1 MSVRAGSESINI
13 ARSKSQTLANR
24 RRGHY
29 VPRMSMLVE
38 NPTPPARR
46 VRKPLPLENGD
57 RLTSAEFLRRYEAMP
72 EINKA
77 ELIEGHVHMA
87 PPLRADAHSEPDM
100 FIHLWLGYY
109 ASCQRNVKAYAN
121 PTLVLDADNTPQPDS
136 VLCTAPRRGSHVW
149 LNEKGYLCGRPE
161 LVCEVAASSASI
173 DLHDKLNAYRRNG
186 IAEYLV
192 WVVAERRIRWFAL
205 VEQEYVEMKERAG
218 VVVSRVFPKLALDVK
233 AALKLD
239 GAKVLATLRRHLGK

>member
-1 MSVRAGSESINI
+1 
-13 ARSKSQTLANR
+13 
-24 RRGHY
+24 
-29 VPRMSMLVE
+29 MSMLLEVS
-38 NPTPPARR
+38 ARSSR
-46 VRKPLPLENGD
+46 RARKSPPLENGD

-72 EINKA
+72 EIKKA
-77 ELIEGHVHMA
+77 ELIEGHVHMP
-87 PPLRADAHSEPDM
+87 PPLRADAHSEPDGLLH
-100 FIHLWLGYY
+100 IWLGYY
-109 ASCQRNVKAYAN
+109 AVSHTDLKLYPNT
-121 PTLVLDADNTPQPDS
+121 TLLLDADNTPQPDCI
-136 VLCTAPRRGSHVW
+136 LCTTPRRGGHVW

-205 VEQEYVEMKERAG
+205 VEQEYVEMKERSG
-218 VVVSRVFPKLALDVK
+218 VIVSRIFPKLALDVK
-233 AALKLD
+233 AMLKLD